1 MADKARKVRRVRIVV
16 RGMVQGVGFRF
27 FTEHV
32 ARLGGVGGWVR
43 NRYDGSV
50 EIEAEGDDE
59 ELDAFLREIRKG
71 PRMSRVDDVVLQDAE
86 PLGEKEFRIEAS
98 ES

>member
-1 MADKARKVRRVRIVV
+1 MADKARKIRRVRIVV

-32 ARLGGVGGWVR
+32 ARLSGVGGWVR

-50 EIEAEGDDE
+50 EIEAEGEDMD
-59 ELDAFLREIRKG
+59 LDAFLREIRKG
-71 PRMSRVDDVVLQDAE
+71 PRMSRVDDVTTE
-86 PLGEKEFRIEAS
+86 PISPTGEHEFRIEPTK
-98 ES
+98 